1 MWFDQDVKRLNYD
14 EQGTYLGEF
23 NNGDQILVILPS
35 GEYYVTNFDTNN
47 HYEDNILRI
56 EKYNANKVWTAA
68 LFDADQNGFL
78 YVKRFPLEA
87 TARHQTFLGENAA
100 NRLAVLTDTPYPRLL
115 VTMGGTDDYRE
126 PIELDA
132 ESFIGVKS
140 AKARGKRVTTLNV
153 ASVEELEPLR
163 QPEPEDEQPI
173 EESEITDEA
182 PLDDEPTGIQ
192 EPQEKSQQDVA
203 DEMNGQLH
211 LFD

>member
-1 MWFDQDVKRLNYD
+1 M
-14 EQGTYLGEF
+14 
-23 NNGDQILVILPS
+23 
-35 GEYYVTNFDTNN
+35 
-47 HYEDNILRI
+47 
-56 EKYNANKVWTAA
+56 
-68 LFDADQNGFL
+68 
-78 YVKRFPLEA
+78 KRFPLEA

-100 NRLAVLTDTPYPRLL
+100 NKLAVLTDTPYPRLL

-163 QPEPEDEQPI
+163 QPEPEAEQPI